1 VQIRSRWSVFT
12 PAGEEDIDMVD
23 RRQEDINAILQ
34 CMHHQHSEQPAHAL
48 PVEEGESRENETE
61 PAAIETI
68 HVYFVR
74 ESEREDTADKQV
86 VESTVAAL
94 EDASTGARTLHVP
107 EVEERASLLKP
118 STHTTHASLT
128 SWIATVVVMLLL
140 LLIAFQV
147 LLPFLTPTP
156 TITLAPIV
164 RDLPI
169 TATMVAA
176 PGATTR
182 MHIPARQLTPLT
194 LIQSTTAVATG
205 KGHQDA
211 RSAMGTITFFNG
223 LFTSQTIAAGTTL
236 TGSDGVQVVTDQL
249 AVIPAA
255 WASTPPTYGQVTVS
269 AHALYPGAQGN
280 IPVHDV
286 NQTCC
291 MPSVLAQNTNAFHGG
306 QRERDYTVVTSKDI
320 DRGVAGLTTTL
331 IQSAQAAFTAQ
342 LTAHEALV
350 TPDCKRTMTADH
362 QAGAEAAVVT
372 VAVSEQC
379 TAIAYDA
386 AALREG
392 ATRMFTYELARREG
406 IHYRLLGAVK
416 VSVLH
421 ARFIDQKRGVA
432 SLTVHMEGT
441 WMYRFSQQQ
450 IQRIRQLV
458 AGKTASQ
465 AVCILLGLPGIQRA
479 TIEGLGE
486 NGSLPKDSS
495 RMKVLILSG

>member
-1 VQIRSRWSVFT
+1 
-12 PAGEEDIDMVD
+12 MVD

-48 PVEEGESRENETE
+48 PVEERESRENEAE
-61 PAAIETI
+61 QAPIETI

-74 ESEREDTADKQV
+74 ESERADTADAHV
-86 VESTVAAL
+86 VESTVAAP
-94 EDASTGARTLHVP
+94 EDEPPGARTLHVP
-107 EVEERASLLKP
+107 EVEEHAPLLKP
-118 STHTTHASLT
+118 STHTARIC
-128 SWIATVVVMLLL
+128 WIAGVVVVLLL
-140 LLIAFQV
+140 MLIAFQV

-156 TITLAPIV
+156 TITLGAIA
-164 RDLPI
+164 RDLSI
-169 TATMVAA
+169 TATMVAV
-176 PGATTR
+176 PGTTPR

-211 RSAMGTITFFNG
+211 EVAMGTITFFNG
-223 LFTSQTIAAGTTL
+223 LFTSQPIAAGTTL

-255 WASTPPTYGQVTVS
+255 WASTPPAYGQVTVS
-269 AHALYPGAQGN
+269 AHALYPGPQGN
-280 IPVHDV
+280 IPVYDI

-306 QRERDYTVVTSKDI
+306 QLERDYTVVTSKDI

-342 LTAHEALV
+342 LTTHEALV
-350 TPDCKRTMTADH
+350 TPDCNRTVTADH

-372 VAVSEQC
+372 VTVSEQC
-379 TAIAYDA
+379 AAIAFDA
-386 AALREG
+386 ATLRER

-406 IHYRLLGAVK
+406 IHYRLLGAVQ

-421 ARFIDQKRGVA
+421 ARIIDQKRGVA
-432 SLTVHMEGT
+432 SLTVHIEGM

-450 IQRIRQLV
+450 IKRIRQLV

-465 AVCILLGLPGIQRA
+465 ALRLLLGLPGVQRA

-486 NGSLPKDSS
+486 NKSLPQDSS
-495 RMKVLILSG
+495 RIQIRILSG